1 MKFFLVII
9 IFLSG
14 LSNLVAQNFN
24 VILQVNDTNL
34 FGNIGNPH
42 ITNIENNKSK
52 IYPNYYPGDLIIENF
67 EDINEV
73 FYLCFDYYTYKNN
86 RQKIKNFKVKLTKQL
101 LENPYLII
109 NIYDFRNRK
118 YKRWFQYLT
127 KEDYLVQLTFPNSG
141 LYVRKK

>member
-1 MKFFLVII
+1 MRISLII
-9 IFLSG
+9 IFLLTG

-34 FGNIGNPH
+34 FGNIGNLH
-42 ITNIENNKSK
+42 IRNVENSETK
-52 IYPNYYPGDLIIENF
+52 IYPNYYPGDLIIQNF

-73 FYLCFDYYTYKNN
+73 FYLCFDYYTYKNKK
-86 RQKIKNFKVKLTKQL
+86 QKIKNFKIKLSKQL

-118 YKRWFQYLT
+118 YRNWFQYLT
-127 KEDYLVQLTFPNSG
+127 EENYLVQLTYPNSG
-141 LYVRKK
+141 LYVRKR